1 VLGLAF
7 SSKKKQEKNIVFRE
21 EAERMCSLNSN
32 VNNFKICGVDVI
44 DENVSSNNDVMEFV
58 NKLLLY
64 SL

>member
-44 DENVSSNNDVMEFV
+44 DDVSSNNDVMEFV